1 MHAKP
6 YYRYFGFLENL
17 WVLLFSNLDDTAKKT
32 TNFFF
37 NKILKSNFN
46 LFPDE
51 NIKSYIFNNKNFNT
65 KVKLY

>member
-32 TNFFF
+32 KN
-37 NKILKSNFN
+37 LKSNFN

-51 NIKSYIFNNKNFNT
+51 NIKSYIFNNKNFN
-65 KVKLY
+65 KKGKIVLIKI